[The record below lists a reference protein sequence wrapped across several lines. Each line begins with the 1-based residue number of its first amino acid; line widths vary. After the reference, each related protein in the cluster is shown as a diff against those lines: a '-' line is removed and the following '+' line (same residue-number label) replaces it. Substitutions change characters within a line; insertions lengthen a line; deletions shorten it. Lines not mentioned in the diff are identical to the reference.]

1 MLAVPDKENMEIPMH
16 ALRHTEVNVLG
27 YRIDRVRSSYVLP
40 ELTGTTVDRE
50 ANSDGW
56 HEVLSPGS
64 DDVLGRFATRADAER
79 YIVERE
85 LANAHVAVERNAA

>member
-1 MLAVPDKENMEIPMH
+1 MEIPMH

-40 ELTGTTVDRE
+40 ELTGTTVECE
-50 ANSDGW
+50 ANFDGW
-56 HEVLSPGS
+56 HEVLSPES

-79 YIVERE
+79 YIIDRE
-85 LANAHVAVERNAA
+85 LANARLAVERNAA